1 MAFLV
6 LVQGY
11 ELIGG
16 PGIGFAVKLGMALL
30 VGMTT
35 LGVAYGFEGRLGVAG
50 VGGGRVEEVSQVD
63 EGDEASDE
71 VENGKGRV

>member
-16 PGIGFAVKLGMALL
+16 PGIGFAVKLGVALL

-35 LGVAYGFEGRLGVAG
+35 VGVAYAVEDRLDGTNPSGAD
-50 VGGGRVEEVSQVD
+50 RD
-63 EGDEASDE
+63 ETGDESE
-71 VENGKGRV
+71 RR